1 MMNIACNEDS
11 GFDVTATV
19 LNDEQIHINFRFNK
33 DECDDVNI
41 SYIFSIEEVTVLR
54 DVFSELLGE

>member
-11 GFDVTATV
+11 GFDLTGTV

-41 SYIFSIEEVTVLR
+41 SYIFTVEEVITLR
-54 DVFSELLGE
+54 DALTELIGD